1 MFKWLLEAIEFHLLY
16 LMINQYLYRQ
26 MFSDTTTVT
35 IGESSGSLASFGL
48 AGDYNKFL
56 SKILNI

>member
-1 MFKWLLEAIEFHLLY
+1 
-16 LMINQYLYRQ
+16 MIKQYLYRP

-35 IGESSGSLASFGL
+35 ISELSSSSASFGL

-56 SKILNI
+56 SKTLNI